1 MIFTRSNR
9 AYTLFEIML
18 VVGIATLIL
27 MVAIPSLGGW
37 ITQRKFRMKVQDLIE
52 AVRSAKIEAD
62 RTSESQT
69 VILSRNPPAS
79 KPPANVFLVKRD
91 PSDVWTITHYG
102 GRVDKSAEPK
112 ILVDSNGHVEPV
124 RVRVSDGEHY
134 LEYEF
139 DFLTG
144 FARETE
150 YSF

>member
-1 MIFTRSNR
+1 MTSTRSNR
-9 AYTLFEIML
+9 GYTLFEIML

-37 ITQRKFRMKVQDLIE
+37 MTQRKFRMKVQDLIE
-52 AVRSAKIEAD
+52 AVRSAKIQADQTREA
-62 RTSESQT
+62 QT
-69 VILSRNPPAS
+69 VILARNLAGP
-79 KPPANVFLVKRD
+79 KPPDNVFLVKRD
-91 PSDVWTITHYG
+91 PSDEWTITHYG

-112 ILVDSNGHVEPV
+112 ILVDSSGHVEPV
-124 RVRVSDGEHY
+124 KVRVSDGDHY

-144 FARETE
+144 FARETG